1 MKCSNNVPSYI
12 RAFSPNTIPP
22 TVRMPRKRGARRRRI
37 KASQCGVAPVGD
49 GSGDF
54 VFVSLSDGEDS
65 GSSSSAAGDR
75 RPGALEDG
83 GGDTS
88 DGEGSVSS
96 YDGST
101 LPVGAGAYQ
110 SVDLLAGGRP
120 ISVHLD
126 AEPPSPT
133 ERATFT

>member
-1 MKCSNNVPSYI
+1 MS
-12 RAFSPNTIPP
+12 
-22 TVRMPRKRGARRRRI
+22 RKRGARRRRI
-37 KASQCGVAPVGD
+37 KASQCGVTPVGD

-65 GSSSSAAGDR
+65 GSSSSSAAGDR
-75 RPGALEDG
+75 RPGAREDGGG

-101 LPVGAGAYQ
+101 LPISVGAYQ